1 MKILFVS
8 ANPVRDLSLDDEYR
22 AIEQAIQS
30 SPYSESIEL
39 KAKLACRIS
48 DFMNALNQEQPD
60 ILHFAGHGAG
70 ERGLVFA
77 NPHSETKLT
86 INEGE
91 ENEEHIGVDLVS
103 AENLHSIFKTADS
116 NLKLVFLNACLSLTQ
131 AEEIAREIDFVIG
144 MSDFIIDGT
153 ATILARQFYN
163 SFASNKGIQDSFEQA
178 LTLVKIQRPDENE
191 TPTIVLKREDV
202 EDITISMMIP
212 QKEEKKES
220 NGGVHINGN
229 ITGVGVVTGGEVTQN
244 IHNNQKNITQ
254 NHTGSGDN
262 VAGDKVINT
271 KNNFENIDNKGTMN
285 F

>member
-22 AIEQAIQS
+22 AIEHAIQS
-30 SPYSESIEL
+30 SPYGASIEL

-60 ILHFAGHGAG
+60 ILHFSGHGAG

-77 NPHSETKLT
+77 NPDSQTKLT

-91 ENEEHIGVDLVS
+91 ENEEQIGVDLVS

-131 AEEIAREIDFVIG
+131 AEEIAKEIDFVIG

-202 EDITISMMIP
+202 EDITISDILD
-212 QKEEKKES
+212 KEAKKES
-220 NGGVHINGN
+220 EGTTITINGN
-229 ITGVGVVTGGEVTQN
+229 VNGIASVSGGTVTQTIN
-244 IHNNQKNITQ
+244 DNSENITQ
-254 NHTGSGDN
+254 THSGSGDN
-262 VAGDKVINT
+262 VAGNKVIHQVKKTIN
-271 KNNFENIDNKGTMN
+271 DNK
-285 F
+285 